1 MDDKIKEVMG
11 LVRKMGDADF
21 WAGSFAARGDK
32 EGELSKV
39 AESSNLERAIESKL
53 RELVQIPPGY
63 AFDASENQEE
73 QDDDDDFDHCP
84 HCDGTG
90 EGRHEGQICPACKGK
105 GY

>member
-1 MDDKIKEVMG
+1 MTFFDDHEKELIAKSKQEVESG
-11 LVRKMGDADF
+11 IWKKKMQ
-21 WAGSFAARGDK
+21 RM
-32 EGELSKV
+32 
-39 AESSNLERAIESKL
+39 RAISQAEKA
-53 RELVQIPPGY
+53 RTEI
-63 AFDASENQEE
+63 DASENQEE

>member
-1 MDDKIKEVMG
+1 MTRSKRLWGWFAK
-11 LVRKMGDADF
+11 
-21 WAGSFAARGDK
+21 WAMPIFGRVLLLQGGDK
-32 EGELSKV
+32 GELSKV

-63 AFDASENQEE
+63 AFGASEGKKNKMMTMILII
-73 QDDDDDFDHCP
+73 CP
-84 HCDGTG
+84 YCDGTG

>member
-1 MDDKIKEVMG
+1 MTIFDDYEKELLTKSKQEVESG
-11 LVRKMGDADF
+11 IWEKKMQ
-21 WAGSFAARGDK
+21 RM
-32 EGELSKV
+32 
-39 AESSNLERAIESKL
+39 RAISQAEKA
-53 RELVQIPPGY
+53 RTEI
-63 AFDASENQEE
+63 DASENQEE